1 MVVDQH
7 AADRLAETGWD
18 VPRVLVVDDEEP
30 VRVTIQGVLELD
42 GYDVS
47 TAGSAEHA
55 LDLLRSEAF
64 DVVLTDLRL
73 EAGID
78 GIDGIDLL
86 RELRERSPHAVS
98 IMLTG
103 YGSLESAVKALRE
116 GAYDYLLKPCDVL
129 ELRMTVSRGLEQT
142 RMAAQVNRHV
152 SELELANETIRA
164 LNLELEERVERATSE
179 LRDQIDAR
187 DEFMSTLS
195 HDLKTPLTFIKGI
208 AALRRR
214 RAVVSAETAPLVDA
228 LEQIDAS
235 AGRMALQLDE
245 LVDASRLQAGRPVEL
260 RLARV
265 DLVALACK
273 AVAEHQKT
281 SDRHVLRVTTTL
293 SELVGLWD
301 EVRLGRVLDSLLD
314 NALTYSPRGG
324 AVEVT
329 ITTDRQQAALRVT
342 DRGEGIPVADQPHL
356 FERPRR
362 GSNAEGRIPGTGIG
376 LAGVRAIV
384 ELHHGS
390 IGVQSEVGQG
400 TTFTIRLPLDP
411 AAV

>member
-1 MVVDQH
+1 
-7 AADRLAETGWD
+7 
-18 VPRVLVVDDEEP
+18 
-30 VRVTIQGVLELD
+30 
-42 GYDVS
+42 
-47 TAGSAEHA
+47 
-55 LDLLRSEAF
+55 
-64 DVVLTDLRL
+64 
-73 EAGID
+73 
-78 GIDGIDLL
+78 
-86 RELRERSPHAVS
+86 
-98 IMLTG
+98 
-103 YGSLESAVKALRE
+103 
-116 GAYDYLLKPCDVL
+116 
-129 ELRMTVSRGLEQT
+129 
-142 RMAAQVNRHV
+142 
-152 SELELANETIRA
+152 
-164 LNLELEERVERATSE
+164 
-179 LRDQIDAR
+179 
-187 DEFMSTLS
+187 
-195 HDLKTPLTFIKGI
+195 
-208 AALRRR
+208 
-214 RAVVSAETAPLVDA
+214 
-228 LEQIDAS
+228 
-235 AGRMALQLDE
+235 MALQLDE

-342 DRGEGIPVADQPHL
+342 DRGEGIPVADQPHV
-356 FERPRR
+356 FERLRR